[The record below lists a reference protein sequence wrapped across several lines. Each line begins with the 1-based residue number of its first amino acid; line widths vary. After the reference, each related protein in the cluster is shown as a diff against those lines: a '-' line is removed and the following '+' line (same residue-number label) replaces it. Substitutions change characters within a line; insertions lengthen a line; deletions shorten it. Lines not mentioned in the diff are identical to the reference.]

1 MTVGYIFLK
10 SQNFMLK
17 IFGVLIIT
25 LLRAIKVYEIWDPF
39 FGLIFLLIYVG
50 GVIVLLLYVVS
61 VARNGPKIWQ
71 TQHFLLI
78 NVEISIWRVFSVSVV
93 TTRGL
98 DLQPIFLVVLG
109 TLIILSLYILQ
120 PIFSGTLRFFCGRIY
135 AIILRVIE
143 GLSLQD
149 NGGF

>member
-1 MTVGYIFLK
+1 MQKEHIVSTMTVGYIFLK

-61 VARNGPKIWQ
+61 VARNGPKI
-71 TQHFLLI
+71 
-78 NVEISIWRVFSVSVV
+78 
-93 TTRGL
+93 
-98 DLQPIFLVVLG
+98 
-109 TLIILSLYILQ
+109 
-120 PIFSGTLRFFCGRIY
+120 
-135 AIILRVIE
+135 
-143 GLSLQD
+143 
-149 NGGF
+149 